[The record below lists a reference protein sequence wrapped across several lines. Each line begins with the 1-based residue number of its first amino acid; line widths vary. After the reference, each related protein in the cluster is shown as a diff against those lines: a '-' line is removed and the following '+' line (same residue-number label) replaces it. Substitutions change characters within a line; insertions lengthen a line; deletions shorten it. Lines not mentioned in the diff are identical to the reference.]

1 MSKKIF
7 VAFGVIAL
15 VSLSSCRKN
24 RTCNCTTTVTAN
36 GTTTAKP
43 TDYVIAD
50 VNRDEGEIECA
61 KLESSTVYTGF
72 TEDITCSLVQ

>member
-7 VAFGVIAL
+7 IAFGVIAL

-24 RTCNCTTTVTAN
+24 RTCNCTTTITTN
-36 GTTTAKP
+36 GNTSAKG
-43 TDYVIAD
+43 TDHVIQD
-50 VNRDEGEIECA
+50 VSKDEGEVECA

-72 TEDITCSLVQ
+72 SEEITCNLNP